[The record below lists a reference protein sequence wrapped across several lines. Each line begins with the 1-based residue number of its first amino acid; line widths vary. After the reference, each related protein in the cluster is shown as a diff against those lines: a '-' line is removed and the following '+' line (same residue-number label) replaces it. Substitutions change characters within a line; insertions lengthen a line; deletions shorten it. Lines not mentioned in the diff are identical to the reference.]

1 MCLVSKPNNNIK
13 KALMISGN
21 VLFYGLIFLLLLF
34 SISNLSIK
42 REGDIANIMGRG
54 FLPVLSDSMEGS
66 NRDSFDEGALV
77 FVRILSENDKKKL
90 EKDDIITFFDATLNA
105 INTHRIVY
113 VSENYVVTQGDKAAA
128 SAKYVH
134 GADNTGIQYEI
145 VTYANIK
152 AVRTGHINGLGG
164 AINYLQTPV
173 GFALFVIL
181 PVVLLLAYQGFVLTK
196 TLLAV
201 NKEKIEAK
209 HAIDKE
215 SLLESEKERIRK
227 ELLAELKKEQSKE

>member
-1 MCLVSKPNNNIK
+1 MSKSNNNIK
-13 KALMISGN
+13 KALMITGN

-66 NRDSFDEGALV
+66 SNSSFDKGALV
-77 FVRILSENDKKKL
+77 FVKILNNSQKDDL
-90 EKDDIITFFDATLNA
+90 SKDDIITFYDVTISSL
-105 INTHRIVY
+105 NTHRV
-113 VSENYVVTQGDKAAA
+113 VHVGEGYVVTQGDKAAA

-152 AVRTGHINGLGG
+152 AIKTGHINGLGG

-173 GFALFVIL
+173 GFAIFVIL

-215 SLLESEKERIRK
+215 SILEAEKDRIRK
-227 ELLAELKKEQSKE
+227 ELLEELKKEQSKE

>member
-1 MCLVSKPNNNIK
+1 MCLVEKPKNNIM
-13 KALMISGN
+13 KALKITGN

-66 NRDSFDEGALV
+66 KKDSFDKGALV
-77 FVRILSENDKKKL
+77 FVKLLNQEEKKSL
-90 EKDDIITFFDATLNA
+90 EVGDVITFYDTSLRA
-105 INTHRIVY
+105 INTHRIVM
-113 VSENYVVTQGDKAAA
+113 VSDTYVVTQGDKAAA
-128 SAKYVH
+128 SAQYVP
-134 GADNTGIQYEI
+134 GGDNTGIQYEV

-152 AVRTGHINGLGG
+152 AIRTGHINGLGG

-201 NKEKIEAK
+201 NKEKNEAK
-209 HAIDKE
+209 HATDKE
-215 SLLESEKERIRK
+215 ALLEAEKERLRK
-227 ELLAELKKEQSKE
+227 ELLEELKKEQEKL

>member
-1 MCLVSKPNNNIK
+1 MSKPNNNIK
-13 KALMISGN
+13 KVLMISGN

-54 FLPVLSDSMEGS
+54 FLPVLTDSMEGS

-77 FVRILSENDKKKL
+77 FVRILSEDDKKKL
-90 EKDDIITFFDATLNA
+90 EKDDVITFFDATLNA

-209 HAIDKE
+209 HAVDKE
-215 SLLESEKERIRK
+215 SLLEAEKDRIRK
-227 ELLAELKKEQSKE
+227 ELLEELKKEQSKE

>member
-1 MCLVSKPNNNIK
+1 MDKPKNNIK
-13 KALMISGN
+13 KALKITGN

-66 NRDSFDEGALV
+66 ESDSFNKGALV
-77 FVRILSENDKKKL
+77 FVKILDEDDKKHL
-90 EKDDIITFFDATLNA
+90 EIGDIITFFDASLNA

-128 SAKYVH
+128 SAQYVP
-134 GADNTGIQYEI
+134 GGDNTGIQYEV

-209 HAIDKE
+209 HATDKE
-215 SLLESEKERIRK
+215 VMLEAEKERIRK
-227 ELLAELKKEQSKE
+227 ELLEELKKEQNK

>member
-1 MCLVSKPNNNIK
+1 MSKPNNNIK

-209 HAIDKE
+209 HAVDKE
-215 SLLESEKERIRK
+215 SLLEAEKDRIRK
-227 ELLAELKKEQSKE
+227 ELLEELKKEQSKE

>member
-1 MCLVSKPNNNIK
+1 MDKPKNNIK
-13 KALMISGN
+13 TALKITGN

-42 REGDIANIMGRG
+42 REGDIANVMGRG
-54 FLPVLSDSMEGS
+54 FLPVLSDSMEG
-66 NRDSFDEGALV
+66 NNKDSFDKGALV
-77 FVRILSENDKKKL
+77 FVRILSENSKKNL
-90 EKDDIITFFDATLNA
+90 EVDDIITFYDASLNA
-105 INTHRIVY
+105 INTHRIVF
-113 VSENYVVTQGDKAAA
+113 VADNYVITQGDKAAA
-128 SAKYVH
+128 SAQYVP
-134 GADNTGIQYEI
+134 GGDNTGIQYEV

-152 AVRTGHINGLGG
+152 AIRTGHINGLGG
-164 AINYLQTPV
+164 AISYLQTPV

-209 HAIDKE
+209 HATDKE
-215 SLLESEKERIRK
+215 ALLEAEKERIRK
-227 ELLAELKKEQSKE
+227 ELLEELKKEQEKQ

>member
-1 MCLVSKPNNNIK
+1 MSKPNNNIK

-66 NRDSFDEGALV
+66 NKDSFDKGALV
-77 FVRILSENDKKKL
+77 FVKLLSNDQKDNIA
-90 EKDDIITFFDATLNA
+90 KDDIITFYDVTISAL
-105 INTHRIVY
+105 NTHRV
-113 VSENYVVTQGDKAAA
+113 VHVGDGFVVTQGDKAAA
-128 SAKYVH
+128 SAKYVQ

-145 VTYANIK
+145 VTFANIK

-173 GFALFVIL
+173 GFAIFVIL

-209 HAIDKE
+209 HATDKE
-215 SLLESEKERIRK
+215 ALLEAEKERIRK
-227 ELLAELKKEQSKE
+227 ELIEELKKEQEKQ